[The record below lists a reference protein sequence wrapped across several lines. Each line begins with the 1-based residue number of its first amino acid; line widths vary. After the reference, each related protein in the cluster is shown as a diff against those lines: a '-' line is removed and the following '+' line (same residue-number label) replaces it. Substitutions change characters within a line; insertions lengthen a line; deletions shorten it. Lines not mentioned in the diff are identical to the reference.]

1 MAKRW
6 GGSSRKG
13 ETMSSKGSKR
23 PTHDLRE
30 RWARI
35 GLRGQASVEY
45 ALVILAF
52 AWILVSLGI
61 LWHAG
66 HDGALLD
73 RAVRSSSHQMGGE
86 DALGSLRDV
95 ALY

>member
-1 MAKRW
+1 MA
-6 GGSSRKG
+6 
-13 ETMSSKGSKR
+13 SKGSKR

-30 RWARI
+30 RWAHI
-35 GLRGQASVEY
+35 GSRGQASVEY

>member
-1 MAKRW
+1 MN
-6 GGSSRKG
+6 
-13 ETMSSKGSKR
+13 SKGKKHLAR
-23 PTHDLRE
+23 DLRE
-30 RWARI
+30 RWAHI
-35 GLRGQASVEY
+35 GSRGQASVEY

-61 LWHAG
+61 LWSAG
-66 HDGALLD
+66 RDGALLN

-95 ALY
+95 SLY